1 MAIRRA
7 FPVNVKTPFYHFTGS
22 PRDGVTVNGH
32 THLPPPTAEAVAG
45 KVNKATTALNG
56 NNFRN
61 RPLPPVPVPPTS
73 TVSASTCRNEL
84 QTPTTGGGATSAAA
98 AVNQASQLLYEE
110 PNLFR
115 CLIHE
120 QAKSLVALQVREK
133 ANLKECLKRYNLRRL
148 AL

>member
-1 MAIRRA
+1 MTNRRA
-7 FPVNVKTPFYHFTGS
+7 FTSKYKDPFAGS

-32 THLPPPTAEAVAG
+32 THLPPPTAEVVAG
-45 KVNKATTALNG
+45 KVNKAATALNG

-73 TVSASTCRNEL
+73 TVSASTSRHEL
-84 QTPTTGGGATSAAA
+84 QTPATGGATSAAV

-120 QAKSLVALQVREK
+120 QAKSLVALQVRDDKTKLYPMFRETK
-133 ANLKECLKRYNLRRL
+133 QNTT
-148 AL
+148 